1 MRKGISGERQHR
13 YGEKGLF
20 SAIPQKMNSM
30 KRCLILTA
38 LLFLTCLNLSAQEL
52 QISGTVASGDDGTT
66 IPGVTVRVEG
76 TSQGTITDINGL
88 YRIAVPAT
96 ARTLIFSF
104 VGYETETVHIGRDL
118 TINVYLNPV
127 ALQLNEVVVTALGIK
142 RSEKSIGYSMQ
153 EVKAR
158 DLEVTRDASVI
169 NQLAGKV
176 AGLSISS
183 TNSGAGSSSRILLR
197 GVRSLTSNNQALIVV
212 DGVPIENT
220 TLSNAEDTWGGKDN
234 GNGVTDINPDDIES
248 VSVLKGASASALYG
262 SRAANGVILINT
274 KKGGTKK
281 EVGVSFTNNTSID
294 QVYILWDLQNT
305 YGAGRNG
312 QFTPPY
318 KMVNGI
324 PVYDVQS
331 SSAFGSWGPKM
342 EGQEITDWDGLKRRY
357 LPQPDNYKDYFRIGW
372 TVNNSLGVDWGAKN
386 FSVRAS
392 VADLRIREI
401 VPNSSF
407 SRTNIGLNLFARI
420 LKKIEIQSYIAY
432 VRQKADNRYGLSD
445 SHDNVSRNYIMM
457 PRNIA
462 NESMEAHTMN
472 AAGEEQT
479 WYMNWA
485 WMSNPFYNPD
495 NLLSGDTKNRYFG
508 NASLTYNPIKGLN
521 LMIRTAPDYSAS
533 NNFSYANKGSLG
545 SSLGGYSEGTI
556 RQFLINTDFLISYEN
571 QIVKDL
577 AYRVNLGGNAMM
589 QRFDYENGNTV
600 GGIIDPFWFS
610 LENSVDNPYHRT
622 SYVEKAVNSLY
633 AFGELDFKRLL
644 FLELTGRNDWSSTLP
659 DGNNSFFYPSASLG
673 FVFSDLLKMSK
684 RAENIFSYGKVRAS
698 YAEVGNDAAP
708 YQLQIT
714 YFIDSLTSP
723 YGTYSYITGT
733 IPPLNL
739 KPEKTRSVELG
750 SNLRFF
756 MNRLAIDFTWYRT
769 NTINQIVP
777 VDVSTASGSSKA
789 LINAGKI
796 RNTGIE
802 ITAGANPVNGKNF
815 KWNFTLN
822 YARNR
827 SMVVEL
833 APGVDNLQILE
844 HWRLSIE
851 ARPGNPYGDIV
862 GSAILRD
869 AGGNKLV
876 DAHGM
881 YLKDSVP
888 RVLGNINPDYT
899 LSLLNNLSWKN
910 LSLSFLIDARIGGE
924 LFAGTNMYGY
934 GYSGNF
940 AETLAGRAE
949 WYASE
954 TAREAAGKTPEEWTA
969 TGGCLASGVYAPG
982 TVVNGTDVG
991 GKPNAT
997 FVNPENY
1004 WDQFSS
1010 WTNEIHEP
1018 FVYDASFVKLRELT
1032 LTYNLP
1038 PKWISS
1044 IKMKRASV
1052 SLYGK
1057 NLWIIWKAV
1066 PNIDPESFFTNGN
1079 GQGYELYSYPNKRS
1093 YGISLTI
1100 NI

>member
-1 MRKGISGERQHR
+1 MMR
-13 YGEKGLF
+13 Y
-20 SAIPQKMNSM
+20 
-30 KRCLILTA
+30 LILTL
-38 LLFLTCLNLSAQEL
+38 LLFLTCLKLTAQEIN
-52 QISGTVASGDDGTT
+52 ISGTVTSSDDGATL
-66 IPGVTVRVEG
+66 PGVTIHVEG
-76 TSQGTITDINGL
+76 TSQGTLSDVNGHFQL
-88 YRIAVPAT
+88 KANVT

-104 VGYETETVHIGRDL
+104 VGYETETVKIGKDT

-127 ALQLNEVVVTALGIK
+127 VQQLNEVVVTALGIK
-142 RSEKSIGYSMQ
+142 RSEKSIGYSIQ

-158 DLEVTRDASVI
+158 ELEVTRDASVI

-176 AGLSISS
+176 AGLTISS

-220 TLSNAEDTWGGKDN
+220 TVSNAEDTWGGKDN
-234 GNGVTDINPDDIES
+234 GNGVTDVNPDDIES

-274 KKGGTKK
+274 KKGGKKK
-281 EVGVSFTNNTSID
+281 EIGVSFTNNTSLD
-294 QVYILWDLQNT
+294 QAYILWDLQNS

-312 QFTPPY
+312 QFVPPF
-318 KMVNGI
+318 KMINGI

-342 EGQEITDWDGLKRRY
+342 EGQEIVDWDGQKRQY
-357 LPQPDNYKDYFRIGW
+357 LPQPDNYNDYFRNGW
-372 TVNNSLGVDWGAKN
+372 TVNNSLGIDWGTRN

-401 VPNSSF
+401 VPNSTF
-407 SRTNIGLNLFARI
+407 ARTNIGLNLYARI
-420 LKKIEIQSYIAY
+420 LRKFEIQSYFAY

-445 SHDNVSRNYIMM
+445 SHENVSRNYIMS
-457 PRNIA
+457 PRNIT
-462 NESMEAHTMN
+462 NESMKNLLVN

-485 WMSNPFYNPD
+485 WMSNPYYNPD

-508 NASLTYNPIKGLN
+508 NASLTYKPVEGLS
-521 LMIRTAPDYSAS
+521 LMIRSAPDYSEY
-533 NNFSYANKGSLG
+533 NNFSYTNKGSLG
-545 SSLGGYSEGTI
+545 SSLGGYSEGSI
-556 RQFLINTDFLISYEN
+556 KQFLINTDFLISYNN

-577 AYRVNLGGNAMM
+577 EYRVNLGGNAMI
-589 QRFDYENGNTV
+589 QRFDYESGNTV
-600 GGIIDPFWFS
+600 GGITEPFWFS
-610 LENSVDNPYHRT
+610 LENSVDKPYRRT
-622 SYVEKAVNSLY
+622 SYVEKAVNSMY
-633 AFGELDFKRLL
+633 AFGELDFKHLL

-659 DGNNSFFYPSASLG
+659 KGNNSYFYPSVSLG

-684 RAENIFSYGKVRAS
+684 SAENIFSYGKIRAS

-708 YQLQIT
+708 YQLQVT
-714 YFIDSLTSP
+714 YFIDSLTSS
-723 YGTYSYITGT
+723 YGTYSYITNT

-739 KPEKTRSVELG
+739 KPEKTKSVELG
-750 SNLRFF
+750 GNFRFF

-777 VDVSTASGSSKA
+777 VDISTASGSSKA

-802 ITAGANPVNGKNF
+802 ATANVNPVNGKNF
-815 KWNFTLN
+815 KWNFVLN

-827 SMVVEL
+827 SMVMEL

-862 GSAILRD
+862 GTAILRD
-869 AGGNKLV
+869 AGGNKMV

-881 YLKDSVP
+881 YIKDSIP

-899 LSLLNNLSWKN
+899 LSLLNNFAYKN

-940 AETLAGRAE
+940 TETLEGRAE

-954 TAREAAGKTPEEWTA
+954 TAREAAGKTPEEWKA
-969 TGGCLASGVYAPG
+969 TGGYLAAGVYAQG
-982 TVVNGTDVG
+982 TIVNGIDVS
-991 GKPNAT
+991 GKANAT
-997 FVNPENY
+997 FVNPEKY

-1038 PKWISS
+1038 QKWISK
-1044 IKMKRASV
+1044 IKMKRASISV
-1052 SLYGK
+1052 YGK

>member
-1 MRKGISGERQHR
+1 MKHFFTFALFMLLACLKLVAQNIQLSG
-13 YGEKGLF
+13 
-20 SAIPQKMNSM
+20 SVTS
-30 KRCLILTA
+30 
-38 LLFLTCLNLSAQEL
+38 S
-52 QISGTVASGDDGTT
+52 DDGSTL
-66 IPGVTVRVEG
+66 PGVTIRVEG
-76 TSQGTITDINGL
+76 TTIGTITDVNGS
-88 YRIAVPAT
+88 YQVTVPAT
-96 ARTLIFSF
+96 AKTLIFSF
-104 VGYETETVHIGRDL
+104 VGYETETVKIGKEPI
-118 TINVYLNPV
+118 INLYLNPV
-127 ALQLNEVVVTALGIK
+127 AQQLNEVVVTALGIK
-142 RSEKSIGYSMQ
+142 RSEKSIGYSIQ

-158 DLEVTRDASVI
+158 ELEVTRDASVI

-176 AGLSISS
+176 AGLTISS

-197 GVRSLTSNNQALIVV
+197 GVRSFTSNNQALIVV
-212 DGVPIENT
+212 DGVPVENT
-220 TLSNAEDTWGGKDN
+220 TLSNAENTWGGKDN
-234 GNGVTDINPDDIES
+234 GNGVADINPDDIES
-248 VSVLKGASASALYG
+248 VSILKGASASALYG
-262 SRAANGVILINT
+262 SRAANGVIQINT
-274 KKGGTKK
+274 KKGGEKK
-281 EVGVSFTNNTSID
+281 KIGVSYTNNTSVD
-294 QVYILWDLQNT
+294 QAYVLWDLQNI
-305 YGAGRNG
+305 YGAGRDG
-312 QFTPPY
+312 QLVPPF
-318 KMVNGI
+318 KMINGI

-331 SSAFGSWGPKM
+331 SSAFGSWGPEMK
-342 EGQEITDWDGLKRRY
+342 GQEITDWDGQKRQY
-357 LPQPDNYKDYFRIGW
+357 LPQPGNYKDYFRNGW
-372 TVNNSLGVDWGAKN
+372 TVNNSLGVDWGTNN
-386 FSVRAS
+386 FSVRGS

-407 SRTNIGLNLFARI
+407 SRTNIGLNLYGRL
-420 LKKIEIQSYIAY
+420 LKNLEFQTYLAY

-457 PRNIA
+457 PRNISD
-462 NESMEAHTMN
+462 ESMKNRITN

-485 WMSNPFYNPD
+485 WMSNPYYNPD
-495 NLLSGDTKNRYFG
+495 NLLNGDTKNRYFG
-508 NASLTYNPIKGLN
+508 NGSLTYKPVEGLS
-521 LMIRTAPDYSAS
+521 LMIRTAPDYSTIKS
-533 NNFSYANKGSLG
+533 FSYANKGSL
-545 SSLGGYSEGTI
+545 SNSLGGYSEGNI
-556 RQFLINTDFLISYEN
+556 KQFLINTDFLISYEN

-577 AYRVNLGGNAMM
+577 TYRVNLGGNAMM
-589 QRFDYENGNTV
+589 QRFDYESGNTV
-600 GGIIDPFWFS
+600 SGIREPFWFS
-610 LENSVDNPYHRT
+610 LENSVDKPYHRT

-633 AFGELDFKRLL
+633 AFGELDFKHLL

-659 DGNNSFFYPSASLG
+659 KGNNSYFYPSVSLG

-684 RAENIFSYGKVRAS
+684 EAENIFSYGKIRAS

-708 YQLQIT
+708 YQLQVT
-714 YFIDSLTSP
+714 YFIDSLTSN

-733 IPPLNL
+733 VPPLNL
-739 KPEKTRSVELG
+739 KPEKTKSVELG
-750 SNLRFF
+750 TNLRFF
-756 MNRLAIDFTWYRT
+756 MNRLAFDMTWYRT

-802 ITAGANPVNGKNF
+802 ITATVNPVNGKNF
-815 KWNFTLN
+815 KWNFILN

-851 ARPGNPYGDIV
+851 ARPGHPYGDIV
-862 GSAILRD
+862 GTAIRRD
-869 AGGNKLV
+869 QYGNKLV
-876 DAHGM
+876 DGHGM
-881 YLKDSVP
+881 YLRDSVP
-888 RVLGNINPDYT
+888 QVLGNINPDYT
-899 LSLLNNLSWKN
+899 LSLLNNFAWKN

-940 AETLAGRAE
+940 TETLEGRAD

-954 TAREAAGKTPEEWTA
+954 TARQIADQTPEEWSA
-969 TGGCLASGVYAPG
+969 TGGYMASGVYAPG
-982 TVVNGTDVG
+982 SVIKGVDVS
-991 GKPNAT
+991 GKPNST
-997 FVNPENY
+997 FVNPEKY

-1038 PKWISS
+1038 QKWISK
-1044 IKMKRASV
+1044 IKMKRASLSV
-1052 SLYGK
+1052 YGK

-1093 YGISLTI
+1093 YGVSLTI